1 MEPLKG
7 YSITIELTNGHNR
20 TFYFDNLFDADTCF
34 NALKF
39 ANYSTGEF
47 NVIQSEVTWDN
58 GKITNTTVLREL

>member
-1 MEPLKG
+1 MEQSIG
-7 YSITIELTNGHNR
+7 FSITIELINGHNR

-47 NVIQSEVTWDN
+47 NAYQSEVTWDN
-58 GKITNTTVLREL
+58 GKIVSTIVLREL

>member
-7 YSITIELTNGHNR
+7 YSITIELINGHNR

-47 NVIQSEVTWDN
+47 NVLQSEVTWDS
-58 GKITNTTVLREL
+58 GKIVNATVLREL